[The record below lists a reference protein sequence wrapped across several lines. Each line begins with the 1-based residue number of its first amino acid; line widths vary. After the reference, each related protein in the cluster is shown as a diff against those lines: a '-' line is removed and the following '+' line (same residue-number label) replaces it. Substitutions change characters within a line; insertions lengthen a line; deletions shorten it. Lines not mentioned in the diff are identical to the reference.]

1 MGKDIRSY
9 FSKTPESKKTES
21 KAAKN
26 TLDDSVNKKKKSRK
40 RVLID
45 SDSEEEKPILK
56 KEKAEKKDTKE
67 KTNKNG
73 ETSKYFEVSKK
84 DVAEL
89 LGKTP
94 VKRTEQPKAKKG
106 KKDPKLDLV
115 EDIDWD
121 DVPDFPTE
129 DKNSTTLKNEM
140 STVQSPLKNVDSSEK
155 LQTSDSGKPG
165 SIVSPE
171 KDEEKT
177 VINSRLHE
185 MSPSP
190 ERIIKPTPEKK
201 SGKKHLSEEENGY
214 KNKKQKLTDSVSLSP
229 VKNTSKEISSKH
241 SKSPVNSKIPSTPL
255 KKNNVEIKQKIIID
269 PQYSLW
275 VEKYKPTSL
284 KQIIGQQGEKS
295 NVNKLVKWLTNW
307 FDNQSGKKKIS
318 KPSPW
323 AKDDSG
329 AYFKAALLSGSPGVG
344 KTTTA
349 HLVCKELGM
358 DIVEFNASDTRSKK
372 SLQEEIK
379 ELLSSKSLASYA
391 LDGKVSNKHVLVMDE
406 VDGMAGNEDR
416 GGVQELIL
424 LIKSAKVPVIC
435 MCNDRNHPKIRSLAN
450 YCFDLR
456 FSKPRADQIRGA
468 MMSVCFKEGLK
479 VKPEVLSDIITST
492 NQDIRLILNHLS
504 VLSAQASLNLPM
516 ASKYIKLGPW
526 DVLRKV
532 FSKEEHKNMS
542 IYDKCDLF
550 FYDYSIAPLFVQENY
565 LNVQPHSEESKTK
578 RGKMMLFAKAAR
590 SIAYGDLVDNKIR
603 SNSAWGLLPVQA
615 VFSSLLPGEY
625 LAGHMGGQINFPAWL
640 GKNSRRGKLD
650 RFAQEILAHTR
661 LKVLG
666 SKEAV
671 NLDYC
676 YALREKVLRPLFQ
689 GTEGIEESLSVMRE
703 YCILREDIESL
714 SELTAWPGIQD
725 PFSKI
730 DSKVKANFTRTY
742 NKNPIVT
749 PFSINAAVKKGR
761 GVQAMDEAELED
773 DAENANDEEEDQDD
787 VTKDAMILI
796 KKKTNKEE
804 KEQKKKEAGGSKPR
818 GGKRGK
824 K

>member
-1 MGKDIRSY
+1 MRMNY
-9 FSKTPESKKTES
+9 FLSVVILTLGYPRGNTALNLPQLNFDKKTSLKQDYSSLEISEGNS
-21 KAAKN
+21 K
-26 TLDDSVNKKKKSRK
+26 
-40 RVLID
+40 
-45 SDSEEEKPILK
+45 
-56 KEKAEKKDTKE
+56 EKKDKKKNST
-67 KTNKNG
+67 KNG
-73 ETSKYFEVSKK
+73 ETSKYFEVSKN
-84 DVAEL
+84 DVANL

-106 KKDPKLDLV
+106 KKDPNLDMI

-121 DVPDFPTE
+121 DVPDFPSE
-129 DKNSTTLKNEM
+129 DKSSAALENET
-140 STVQSPLKNVDSSEK
+140 SNVQSPLKNKVSNEERQTSNNK
-155 LQTSDSGKPG
+155 TSDSN
-165 SIVSPE
+165 VSTE
-171 KDEEKT
+171 EEKEKP
-177 VINSRLHE
+177 VNHARLHE

-190 ERIIKPTPEKK
+190 ERIVEPTPEKK
-201 SGKKHLSEEENGY
+201 IEKKHVLKEEQGH
-214 KNKKQKLTDSVSLSP
+214 KNKKQKLSDSTSPSP
-229 VKNTSKEISSKH
+229 VKNKSKETSSKN
-241 SKSPVNSKIPSTPL
+241 SKSPVNSLSSKIPSPPL
-255 KKNNVEIKQKIIID
+255 KKNNVDSRVNIND
-269 PQYSLW
+269 PKYSLW
-275 VEKYKPTSL
+275 VEKYKPSSL

-295 NVNKLVKWLTNW
+295 NVNKLVKWLANW
-307 FDNQSGKKKIS
+307 YNNQSGKKKIPR
-318 KPSPW
+318 PS
-323 AKDDSG
+323 
-329 AYFKAALLSGSPGVG
+329 

-358 DIVEFNASDTRSKK
+358 DMVEFNASDTRSKK

-379 ELLSSKSLASYA
+379 ELLSSNSLASYA
-391 LDGKVSNKHVLVMDE
+391 LAVRCSQRQGCLDAN
-406 VDGMAGNEDR
+406 
-416 GGVQELIL
+416 
-424 LIKSAKVPVIC
+424 
-435 MCNDRNHPKIRSLAN
+435 SLEE
-450 YCFDLR
+450 CRR
-456 FSKPRADQIRGA
+456 FTASLGA

-479 VKPEVLSDIITST
+479 VKPDVISDIITST

-516 ASKYIKLGPW
+516 ASKYVKLGPW

-542 IYDKCDLF
+542 IYDKSDLF

-578 RGKMMLFAKAAR
+578 KGKMALFAKAAQ

-603 SNSAWGLLPVQA
+603 SHSAWGLLPVQA

-661 LKVLG
+661 LKVSG
-666 SKEAV
+666 SKEGI

-676 YALREKVLRPLFQ
+676 YALREKVSRPLLQ

-714 SELTAWPGIQD
+714 SELTAWPGVQD
-725 PFSKI
+725 PFSKV
-730 DSKVKANFTRTY
+730 DSKVKASFTRTY

-761 GVQAMDEAELED
+761 GVQAVDEAELEED
-773 DAENANDEEEDQDD
+773 LENGNDEEEDQND
-787 VTKDAMILI
+787 VTKDAMIMI

-818 GGKRGK
+818 GKRGK